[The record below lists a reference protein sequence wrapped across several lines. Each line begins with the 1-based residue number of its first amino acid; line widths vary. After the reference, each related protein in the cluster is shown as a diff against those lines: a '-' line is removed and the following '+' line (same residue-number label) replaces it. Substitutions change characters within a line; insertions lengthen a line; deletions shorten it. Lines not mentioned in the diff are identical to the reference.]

1 MLSPGSD
8 SAFHREISKHFPK
21 CSGLF
26 SLGYRW
32 GNEPQKGSV
41 TCLKS
46 PGRAA
51 AELGLEPTNSA
62 APGTGTLHNQPL
74 QEPASVAFASLQAV
88 PEEQLEGRAEPCDT
102 PRGGHSTVPQ

>member
-51 AELGLEPTNSA
+51 AEPGLEPTNSA
-62 APGTGTLHNQPL
+62 APGTALCTTNHCRSQPQWPL
-74 QEPASVAFASLQAV
+74 LVYRQCLRNS
-88 PEEQLEGRAEPCDT
+88 
-102 PRGGHSTVPQ
+102 